1 MRHNVVLLGADGRE
15 SKAKV
20 RHYAAA
26 AAALGL
32 DVAAYPD
39 RATLGVISCSDFR
52 AAEASW
58 LAQAHGIHAADPL
71 AATIA
76 TSKSLAYQAMRRA
89 GFDSLWFIVPR
100 RDEDLQR
107 AQYDGPVIVKPDRGS
122 GSFAAHPWAYRMFD
136 SVAAFRAAM
145 IEEDLLDAFLAYQ
158 NDPPLSHGAYLVMEF
173 VDSHLSTT
181 AAVVGK
187 QDIVFYESGTVEM
200 AHSEWRLKGAWNTLG
215 WPDPAHPARAFVE
228 TLVAQG
234 LTHSVIYVQ
243 SVEKDGRLYPI
254 DFNLRPSTM
263 GDYTIE
269 AMNLPFYEAALAFQ
283 LGLSNDFAFQ
293 WPHRCIA
300 IRRVLVP
307 LVHGTREVDY
317 GPACLPLVRS
327 VHYDDARPYDV
338 GDAWPMFA
346 VTGDSVDACRAR
358 AEAIALRVEATLE
371 RGPSVARPA

>member
-26 AAALGL
+26 AATLGL
-32 DVAAYPD
+32 DVVDYPD
-39 RATLGVISCSDFR
+39 SRTLGIVSCSDFR

-58 LAQAHGIHAADPL
+58 LAQAHGIPSADPL

-76 TSKSLAYQAMRRA
+76 TSKSLVYQAMQRA
-89 GFDSLWFIVPR
+89 GFDSLWFCIPR
-100 RDEDLQR
+100 RDEDLLR
-107 AQYDGPVIVKPDRGS
+107 ASHRGAVIVKPDRGS
-122 GSFAAHPWAYRMFD
+122 GSFAEHPWAYRIFD
-136 SVAAFRAAM
+136 SVSAFRETL
-145 IEEDLLDAFLAYQ
+145 IEEDLLEAFLAYQ
-158 NDPPLSHGAYLVMEF
+158 NDPPLHHGAYLVMEF

-181 AAVVGK
+181 AAVVGP

-228 TLVAQG
+228 ALAHQG
-234 LTHSVIYVQ
+234 LTRSVVYVQ
-243 SVEKDGRLYPI
+243 SVEKNGRLYPI

-263 GDYTIE
+263 GDYAID
-269 AMNLPFYEAALAFQ
+269 ALGLPFYEAALAFQ
-283 LGLSNDFAFQ
+283 LGLSSRLEFQ
-293 WPHRCIA
+293 WPQRCIA

-307 LVHGTREVDY
+307 LVHGERSVDY
-317 GPACLPLVRS
+317 GPDCVPLVHA
-327 VHYDDARPYDV
+327 VHYDDSRPYDV

-346 VTGDSVDACRAR
+346 VTGDSVEACRAR
-358 AEAIALRVEATLE
+358 AEAIAQAVTANLTPGAPVERV
-371 RGPSVARPA
+371 R